1 MGRQGGVCAWERGRA
16 RDGAAGRWDG
26 RDVQLYTQGADD
38 PLMIDA
44 RRGIKEQRALVKQIS
59 CKLDLD
65 FKEHTLE
72 LPVEKGEP
80 IRVTIYVRSLIG
92 VARWFAR
99 SVDSRHCIPHVQR
112 DANGDTD
119 AAYPA

>member
-1 MGRQGGVCAWERGRA
+1 MAVRRFSCLT
-16 RDGAAGRWDG
+16 RDNYDIAFIVHTSREI
-26 RDVQLYTQGADD
+26 RGADD

-80 IRVTIYVRSLIG
+80 IRVTMYVRSLTG

-99 SVDSRHCIPHVQR
+99 SVDSRHCIPHVQAR
-112 DANGDTD
+112 CKRRHGRSL
-119 AAYPA
+119 PCIGIH